1 MLMQPVI
8 QFHYLSV
15 SLIKFQL
22 CLLLFLLEIFLGS
35 LVHFFVHTGV
45 AELGR
50 ELRYFDFELL
60 HVVSGCVKICLA
72 LLVVSLALPKLLFK
86 GADPFIGSG

>member
-22 CLLLFLLEIFLGS
+22 SLLLFLLEIFLGS

-45 AELGR
+45 AELRR
-50 ELRYFDFELL
+50 EL
-60 HVVSGCVKICLA
+60 
-72 LLVVSLALPKLLFK
+72 
-86 GADPFIGSG
+86 